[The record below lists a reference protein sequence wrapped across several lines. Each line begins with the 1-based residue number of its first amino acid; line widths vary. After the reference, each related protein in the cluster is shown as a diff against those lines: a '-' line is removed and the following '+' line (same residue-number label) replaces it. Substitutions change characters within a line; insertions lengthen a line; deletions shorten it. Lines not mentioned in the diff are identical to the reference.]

1 MLKRFL
7 FLVWVVALL
16 ISGPT
21 TCSMASN
28 KGTPLLA
35 IIPLGIA
42 LSPLVANAIYWVIT
56 GKEKTLGD
64 FLK

>member
-1 MLKRFL
+1 
-7 FLVWVVALL
+7 
-16 ISGPT
+16 
-21 TCSMASN
+21 MASN